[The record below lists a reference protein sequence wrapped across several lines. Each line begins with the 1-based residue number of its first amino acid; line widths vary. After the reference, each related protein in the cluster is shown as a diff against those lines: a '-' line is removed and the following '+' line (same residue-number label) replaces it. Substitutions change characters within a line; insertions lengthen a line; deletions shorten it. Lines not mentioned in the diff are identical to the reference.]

1 MSLGLRAVFKLISLP
16 VLPLRAD
23 PRKRTWLEE
32 LLKTIYKSHC
42 ERLQI
47 QFYDY
52 VLSPTL
58 QRIGGRDRERQ
69 EDYLIHPHLKSP
81 LLGGRGDCDFQPSL
95 GYS

>member
-23 PRKRTWLEE
+23 PRERTWLEE

-42 ERLQI
+42 GRLQI

-58 QRIGGRDRERQ
+58 QRIGGRDRERRKITSF
-69 EDYLIHPHLKSP
+69 IHICSP
-81 LLGGRGDCDFQPSL
+81 SSWEAEAGGL
-95 GYS
+95 